1 MKSVIIL
8 GAGGH
13 AKVVADILQL
23 GGHHI
28 LGFLDDDAQLWGTS
42 CLGLPVLG
50 AIADYKN
57 YQPDGLVL
65 AIGSNAVRQ
74 TLAHRLGDPARDLW
88 ANAIHPRATI
98 ADSAQT
104 GRGVVIAAHAV
115 VNPDSVIGDHAIIN
129 TGATVDHD
137 CRIGDFAHLAPGSH
151 LAGAVA
157 IGTGAFLGISTSV
170 VPGVAVGEWATVG
183 AGAVVLR
190 DIPARATA
198 FGVPA
203 KVVQT
208 KREI

>member
-1 MKSVIIL
+1 MKSVLIL

-23 GGHHI
+23 CGHHV
-28 LGFLDDDAQLWGTS
+28 LGCLDDDSQLWGTS

-50 AIADYKN
+50 AIADYAN
-57 YQPDGLVL
+57 YHPDGLVIG
-65 AIGSNAVRQ
+65 IGSNAVRQ
-74 TLAHRLGDPARDLW
+74 TLVNRLGEGARSVW

-98 ADSAQT
+98 AGSARI

-115 VNPDSVIGDHAIIN
+115 VNPDTIIGDHAILN
-129 TGATVDHD
+129 TGTTVDHD
-137 CRIGDFAHLAPGSH
+137 CRIGDFAHIAPGSH
-151 LAGAVA
+151 LAGGVTVGPGAFVG
-157 IGTGAFLGISTSV
+157 IGTSI

-198 FGVPA
+198 YGVPA
-203 KVVQT
+203 KIV
-208 KREI
+208 